1 MTMETF
7 KRLYREYWESIT
19 WSKALISSALTVVAL
34 FFGWHII
41 LNFPGYAEEQG
52 VTIERGKM
60 LVGIIGM
67 VLITLVGVYWSIAMF
82 VAASDNEK
90 RRR

>member
-1 MTMETF
+1 MEAL

-19 WSKALISSALTVVAL
+19 WTKALISSALSVVAL

-52 VTIERGKM
+52 VTIDPGKM
-60 LVGIIGM
+60 IIGIIGM
-67 VLITLVGVYWSIAMF
+67 GVITLFAAYWHISMF

-90 RRR
+90 RQGRR